1 MTMRDVGLLFVINGI
16 LYICPCL
23 RLVFSQTVHIFLLYF
38 IVNFELMEEH
48 MLFFTASI
56 QNWIPLLENEK
67 YKKIIMN
74 SLKFMTENRRIYLYG
89 FVIMPNHIH
98 LVWKMHEGKKLQD
111 VQRDFL
117 KFTAQTIKFDL
128 IETNPSLLEKFL
140 KAGKDRQY
148 HFWQRK
154 SYNKRIFNRF
164 VLEQKLNYIHHNP
177 LQEKW
182 KLVNKPEDYQYSS
195 ARYYIL
201 NEDQWGFITHYY
213 EHLF

>member
-1 MTMRDVGLLFVINGI
+1 
-16 LYICPCL
+16 
-23 RLVFSQTVHIFLLYF
+23 
-38 IVNFELMEEH
+38 MEEF
-48 MLFFTASI
+48 MLFFTASV
-56 QNWIPLLENEK
+56 QNWIPLLENDK
-67 YKKIIMN
+67 YKKIIMD
-74 SLKFMTENRRIYLYG
+74 SLKFMTENKRIFLYG

-98 LVWKMHEGKKLQD
+98 LVWKMQEGNKLQN

-128 IETNPSLLEKFL
+128 IETNPSLLERFL

-148 HFWQRK
+148 HFWQRN
-154 SYNKRIFNRF
+154 SYNKRIFNRV

-182 KLVNKPEDYQYSS
+182 KLVDKPEDYQYSS

-213 EHLF
+213 EHFF